1 MSGPLTVLVAN
12 TKGGCGKTTIATNLA
27 AAFAGAG
34 LITALA
40 DGDRQGSSLGWLR
53 RRPETSPTITGLDWG
68 KTDGE
73 TPKKIARLVID
84 APAAMRLKR
93 AEALI
98 KLADVIVLPVLP
110 SPYDEAATARF
121 LKRIEDLKPIRK
133 SRTAVTVVGNRLRQR
148 TRASARL
155 DAFLDGVGQTVVTR
169 LRDSALYAE
178 TAAKGLSLFDLTTRR
193 AADARQDWAPLL
205 RAVEAIV

>member
-68 KTDGE
+68 KTDGG
-73 TPKKIARLVID
+73 TPKKMARLVID

-133 SRTAVTVVGNRLRQR
+133 SRTAVAVVGNRLRQR

-193 AADARQDWAPLL
+193 AADARQDWSPLL